1 MKMDIGFNQF
11 CDQFLYKNRENN
23 FSYEGKR
30 VLFDYLEDTYDGEYD
45 LDVVELC
52 CAYSE
57 DSIENVLENNYFSSI
72 EELER
77 NALVLHVDSET
88 IIYECY

>member
-1 MKMDIGFNQF
+1 MDIGFNQF